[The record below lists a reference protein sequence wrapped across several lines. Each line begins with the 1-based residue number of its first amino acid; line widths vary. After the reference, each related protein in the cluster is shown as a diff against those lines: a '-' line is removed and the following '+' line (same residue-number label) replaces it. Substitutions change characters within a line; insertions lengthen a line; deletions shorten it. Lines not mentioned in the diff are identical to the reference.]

1 MHSITVITTFN
12 ANGLEVYG
20 RKFVESFDRHWDGD
34 VSLIVYSEGFE
45 MVPPSDRIHLVDLP
59 SASRNLMIFK
69 NHYRSQPL
77 TTGRVDGGYNY
88 NFDAV
93 RFAHKM
99 FAMFDAR
106 RRVSSR
112 YLIWL
117 DGDIETRR
125 AVPAS
130 LVDDVL
136 PDGAAVAYLG
146 RGGRH
151 SETGFLCFD
160 LEHPEMGEF
169 FRTMERFYLTGE
181 IFNLNAWHD
190 CEVFDVTRSVFAAQG
205 KIVCNNLSK
214 DAISSD
220 PFLESPL
227 GGYMTHFKGTEAT
240 AGDGPNRY
248 GQILRLI
255 DAFPPS
261 TIVEVGT
268 WNGGRAIQMAS
279 QALRHRDAVTYT
291 GYDLFD
297 EADEGTDARELNG
310 KSRVAYADVRQR
322 LERFAELNAGFTVEL
337 VKGNTRTSMTPKR
350 VDFAFVDGGHSV
362 ETIASDIANLEGSR
376 IIVLDD
382 YYVSGVDTSL
392 FGCNRV
398 IADRPHI
405 VLPAVDRSEDGTEI
419 ALAVV
424 AEPADLD
431 LIRAL
436 GQLS

>member
-1 MHSITVITTFN
+1 MRSITAITTFN
-12 ANGLEVYG
+12 ANGLETYG
-20 RKFVESFDRHWDGD
+20 RKFIDSFDRHWDTD

-45 MVPPSDRIHLVDLP
+45 LAPPSDRIQTVDLP
-59 SASRNLMIFK
+59 SASRNLMVFK
-69 NHYRSQPL
+69 NHYSNQPQ

-106 RRVSSR
+106 RRVSTR

-136 PDGAAVAYLG
+136 PGDAAVAYLG

-190 CEVFDVTRSVFAAQG
+190 CEIFDVTRSVFAAQG

-240 AGDGPNRY
+240 AGAGPNRY

-261 TIVEVGT
+261 SIVEVGT
-268 WNGGRAIQMAS
+268 WNGGRAIQMAT
-279 QALRHRDAVTYT
+279 QALRHREVVSYT
-291 GYDLFD
+291 GYDLFE
-297 EADEGTDARELNG
+297 EADESTDTRELNG
-310 KSRVAYADVRQR
+310 KSRVSFTDVRQR
-322 LERFAELNAGFTVEL
+322 LSRFAELNSGFSVEL
-337 VKGNTRTSMTPKR
+337 IKGDTRSTMR
-350 VDFAFVDGGHSV
+350 QRQADFAFVDGGHSV
-362 ETIASDIANLEGSR
+362 ETIASDIANLVGTR

-382 YYVSGVDTSL
+382 YYVSGVDTTL

-398 IADRPHI
+398 IAGRPHI
-405 VLPAVDRSEDGTEI
+405 VLPAVDRSADDTEI

-424 AEPADLD
+424 AAPADLD
-431 LIRAL
+431 RIRAL
-436 GQLS
+436 FELV